1 MTNSRALSFAADIR
15 PLFTDTDIEHMK
27 IYGLDLSSCEDVAK
41 EAKNIFSAV
50 TAGTMPPPAD
60 GSFVEVAS
68 RLLTQAGYDASRVKT
83 ERFGPTGTH

>member
-27 IYGLDLSSCEDVAK
+27 VHGLDLSSCEDVTK
-41 EAKNIFSAV
+41 EAKNIFSVV

-60 GSFVEVAS
+60 GGEPWSQQMCETF
-68 RLLTQAGYDASRVKT
+68 RQWMDQRC
-83 ERFGPTGTH
+83 PP